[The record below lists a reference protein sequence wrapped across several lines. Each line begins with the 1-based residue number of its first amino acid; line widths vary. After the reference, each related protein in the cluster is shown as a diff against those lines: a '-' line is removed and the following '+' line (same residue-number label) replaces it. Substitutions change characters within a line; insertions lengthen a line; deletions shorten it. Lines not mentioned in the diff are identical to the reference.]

1 MEKYIGLHR
10 VYIYGYT
17 CTQTP
22 GPNGFGF
29 GYPCSYFDTFN
40 LDDNRTSKSS
50 SLVHGFAEYSLTPII
65 GKDFRYY
72 FTAAQLTAEKMMES
86 ENPEGPL
93 GHFSK

>member
-50 SLVHGFAEYSLTPII
+50 SLVHDFAEYSLTPII

-72 FTAAQLTAEKMMES
+72 FTAAQLTAEKMMGS
-86 ENPEGPL
+86 
-93 GHFSK
+93 